1 MSASAAHRAT
11 GASAHRATPASFAP
25 AFAAALVQRIRPTLR
40 DGLRG
45 APLAGA
51 RAGAR
56 AVTTTRAPR
65 TRLAHARLGAPAVGA
80 APVRFADTRLARAVV
95 VALLAMV
102 VASGLV
108 MLIGQ
113 QASAAPVAP
122 TSPTAPAQPGT
133 GTGSTGGTGSTE
145 GTTGTVPGETP
156 DFTESDQTVTDGT
169 GTGGLNIDINGPD
182 GAPSQA
188 IVTLLGITLLS
199 VAPALLLM
207 MTSFTKIFVVLAM
220 TRNALALPSI
230 PPNQVLAGLALFL
243 SLFIM
248 APILGHINDDAVQPY
263 LNGQLDFQGAIDA
276 GAAPLREFMLAHTRE
291 EDLALMTRSADQPN
305 PSSQAD
311 VPMLTLI
318 PSFMI
323 SELRA
328 AFIIGFVIFIPFLV
342 IDLVVS
348 AALMS
353 MGMMMLPP
361 VMISLPFK
369 ILLFVLVDGWG
380 LIITSLIESYQ
391 VAA

>member
-1 MSASAAHRAT
+1 MTLRAPSART
-11 GASAHRATPASFAP
+11 TRASFAT
-25 AFAAALVQRIRPTLR
+25 AVARLAGPTLR

-45 APLAGA
+45 RTPASPTSAGRHSLVRTVPLADRRALA
-51 RAGAR
+51 R
-56 AVTTTRAPR
+56 
-65 TRLAHARLGAPAVGA
+65 HALGA
-80 APVRFADTRLARAVV
+80 APVGTAPQRFADTRLARAVV
-95 VALLAMV
+95 VALLAMI
-102 VASGLV
+102 VASGLI

-113 QASAAPVAP
+113 TALAAPVE
-122 TSPTAPAQPGT
+122 PTAPTAPVEPGT
-133 GTGSTGGTGSTE
+133 GTPGTGTPGTTDGTTPGT
-145 GTTGTVPGETP
+145 GTTGTTP
-156 DFTESDQTVTDGT
+156 TDFTDGDQTESDGS

-182 GAPSQA
+182 GAPSTA
-188 IVTLLGITLLS
+188 VVTLLGITLLS

-248 APILGHINDDAVQPY
+248 APILEHINADAVQPY
-263 LNGQLDFQGAIDA
+263 LDGSIDFQAAIDA
-276 GAAPLREFMLAHTRE
+276 GSAPLREFMLAHTRQ

-305 PSSQAD
+305 PDSQAD

-391 VAA
+391 VTA

>member
-11 GASAHRATPASFAP
+11 GAAAHRATRASSAPAFMS
-25 AFAAALVQRIRPTLR
+25 AFAAALAQRVRPTLR

-45 APLAGA
+45 APL
-51 RAGAR
+51 R
-56 AVTTTRAPR
+56 
-65 TRLAHARLGAPAVGA
+65 HARLGAPAVGA

-133 GTGSTGGTGSTE
+133 GTGSTDGST
-145 GTTGTVPGETP
+145 GTGETP

-305 PSSQAD
+305 PASQAD

-391 VAA
+391 VSA